1 MNKAKINK
9 KLKEKKKELEKKAK
23 NLLGYPCNADL
34 KAYKP
39 LFELL
44 TVPFNNVGDPF
55 TTTTFSLH
63 TRSFEKEVLKFFA
76 NLYKAPKNNFWGYV
90 TSGGTEGN
98 MYGLYLAREL
108 HPKGLLYFSK
118 DSHYSIPKIARV
130 LRMES
135 KAVKSTH
142 EGQIDLA
149 ELEKL
154 LKKNKKR
161 EPILSLNIGTTM
173 KGAVDDLDGIVKII
187 KKLKIKKYYI
197 HCDAALYGM
206 ILPFLKKA
214 PMVNFKKPIGSI
226 AVSGHK
232 FIGSPVP
239 CGVVLTKKNFTK
251 KIAQKVEYIG
261 TIDDTITGS
270 RSALGPLILWYA
282 IKTRGIEGFRKEANQ
297 CINNARY
304 LKRKLDELSWPVFLN
319 PFSNTVLMRRAPKKL
334 IKKWA
339 LASKDGCS
347 HVVVMQHATRAV
359 LDKFLK
365 DLRKEA

>member
-1 MNKAKINK
+1 MNKERIRKR
-9 KLKEKKKELEKKAK
+9 LKEKKRELEKNAK
-23 NLLGYPCNADL
+23 SFLGYPCNANL
-34 KAYKP
+34 KDYRP
-39 LFELL
+39 LFDLL

-55 TTTTFSLH
+55 SAATFNLH
-63 TRSFEKEVLKFFA
+63 TRSFEREVLKFFA
-76 NLYKAPKNNFWGYV
+76 GLYKAPKNNFWGYV

-98 MYGLYLAREL
+98 MYGLFLAREL

-135 KAVKSTH
+135 EAVKSTP

-149 ELEKL
+149 ELERL
-154 LKKNKKR
+154 LRKNKKR
-161 EPILSLNIGTTM
+161 EPVLSLNIGTTM
-173 KGAVDDLDGIVKII
+173 KGAVDDLDGIVRLLRR
-187 KKLKIKKYYI
+187 LKIKKYYI

-214 PMVNFKKPIGSI
+214 PAINFTKPIGSI

-239 CGVVLTKKNFTK
+239 CGVVLTKKSFTR

-261 TIDDTITGS
+261 AIDDTITGS

-282 IKTRGIEGFRKEANQ
+282 IKTRGVKGFRKEANQ
-297 CINNARY
+297 CVDNAKY
-304 LKRKLDELSWPVFLN
+304 LKKKLDEMPWPAFLN
-319 PFSNTVLMRRAPKKL
+319 PFSNTVLIERASETL
-334 IKKWA
+334 IRKWA

-347 HVVVMQHATRAV
+347 HVVVMQHATRPL
-359 LDKFLK
+359 LDRFLK
-365 DLRKEA
+365 DLRKDA